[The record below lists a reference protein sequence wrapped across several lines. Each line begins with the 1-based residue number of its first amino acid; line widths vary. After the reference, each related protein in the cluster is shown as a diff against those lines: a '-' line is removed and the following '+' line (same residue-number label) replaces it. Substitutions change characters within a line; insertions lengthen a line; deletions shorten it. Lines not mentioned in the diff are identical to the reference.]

1 MKTIISIITLF
12 VSLFS
17 SCVSPGPTQNELLV
31 DGKYRWQGE
40 QKTVEKLMEYVQAGD
55 ADTIYQVFS
64 QTARERSDN
73 LREKIEEFITFVNE
87 EMVSWEYLYGGIEGG
102 RSREEGVRKERSMEF
117 YIYTDKTRYHCS
129 ICEVRTDDFNTN
141 NEGFSSITVIPVG
154 WHDDENGLYDIK
166 MNICAYGN
174 FEEDGMGLF
183 LSYPGETREEGTLE
197 RLLDLAANQ
206 DSGGIYDLYSDY
218 AKETVPDLPEQAEA
232 LVEFLQRPIRSWE
245 FYDCAYSCVT
255 EWVRLPGTEAPLL
268 RRLTMFT
275 LHTDEETYTLLI
287 RDLLDGSETG
297 ENLGLYSIAI
307 RTDASRGYKGNYK
320 ILGWFEPGVFIYQLK
335 KTGKMEQEDTVLLT
349 TTIEAD
355 VACDV
360 DSVVLR
366 QIDALTWEATLP
378 PDGPE
383 RYTFTAEVGVEHVY
397 CSVIP
402 RLSEKA
408 N

>member
-1 MKTIISIITLF
+1 MEIIVTIFFLIL
-12 VSLFS
+12 SLFS
-17 SCVSPGPTQNELLV
+17 SCVPWSDELLV
-31 DGKYRWQGE
+31 DGRYNYQSEK
-40 QKTVEKLMEYVQAGD
+40 KTMEKLMEYVQAGD

-87 EMVSWEYLYGGIEGG
+87 EMVSWEYCTGDELFSGH
-102 RSREEGVRKERSMEF
+102 SREEGVRKERTMEF
-117 YIYTDKTRYHCS
+117 FIYTDRTRYLCRIS
-129 ICEVRTDDFNTN
+129 DVPTDDFDTN

-166 MNICAYGN
+166 MFVCAYGN
-174 FEEDGMGLF
+174 LEEDGMGLF
-183 LSYPGETREEGTLE
+183 LSYPGETCEEGTLE

-255 EWVRLPGTEAPLL
+255 EWVQLPGTEAPLL

-297 ENLGLYSIAI
+297 ENLGLYSVAI
-307 RTDASRGYKGNYK
+307 YTDAYSGNCK
-320 ILGWFEPGVFIYQLK
+320 TKGWFNPGVFIYQL
-335 KTGKMEQEDTVLLT
+335 TISGKMEQEDTVLLT

>member
-1 MKTIISIITLF
+1 MKTIISIIAVF

-17 SCVSPGPTQNELLV
+17 SCVSSGPKQAELLV
-31 DGKYRWQGE
+31 DGRYNWQFGE
-40 QKTVEKLMEYVQAGD
+40 ETMEKLVEYSQAED
-55 ADTIYQVFS
+55 ADSIYQVFS

-73 LREKIEEFITFVNE
+73 LPEKIEEFITFLNE
-87 EMVSWEYLYGGIEGG
+87 EMVSWECHTGDALFSGH
-102 RSREEGVRKERSMEF
+102 SREEGVRKERSMEF
-117 YIYTDKTRYHCS
+117 FIYTDKAQYLCKIS
-129 ICEVRTDDFNTN
+129 DVPMDDFDTN
-141 NEGFSSITVIPVG
+141 NEGFSSISIAPVG
-154 WHDDENGLYDIK
+154 SRVC
-166 MNICAYGN
+166 MYGN
-174 FEEDGMGLF
+174 LEEDGMGLF
-183 LSYPGETREEGTLE
+183 LSYLGETREKGTLE

>member
-174 FEEDGMGLF
+174 LEEDGMGLF

-255 EWVRLPGTEAPLL
+255 EWVQLPGTEAPLL

-297 ENLGLYSIAI
+297 ENLGLYSVAI
-307 RTDASRGYKGNYK
+307 YTDAYSGNCK
-320 ILGWFEPGVFIYQLK
+320 TKGWFNPGVFIYQLTISGRMK
-335 KTGKMEQEDTVLLT
+335 QEDTALLT

-360 DSVVLR
+360 DNVVLR

-378 PDGPE
+378 PDGPDS
-383 RYTFTAEVGVEHVY
+383 YLFTAEAGVEHVY
-397 CSVIP
+397 CYVNTP
-402 RLSEKA
+402 LK
-408 N
+408 

>member
-1 MKTIISIITLF
+1 MEIIVTIFFLIL
-12 VSLFS
+12 SLFS
-17 SCVSPGPTQNELLV
+17 SCVPGSDELLV
-31 DGKYRWQGE
+31 DGRYNYQSEK
-40 QKTVEKLMEYVQAGD
+40 KTMEKLMEYVQAGD

-73 LREKIEEFITFVNE
+73 LPEKIEEFITFVNE
-87 EMVSWEYLYGGIEGG
+87 EMVSWEYRAPAGGSSSSDEGGIRMD
-102 RSREEGVRKERSMEF
+102 RSTEF
-117 YIYTDKTRYHCS
+117 YIYTDKAQYLCKIS
-129 ICEVRTDDFNTN
+129 DVPMDDFDTN
-141 NEGFSSITVIPVG
+141 NEGFSSISIAPVG
-154 WHDDENGLYDIK
+154 SRVC
-166 MNICAYGN
+166 MYGN
-174 FEEDGMGLF
+174 LEEDGMGLF
-183 LSYPGETREEGTLE
+183 LSYLGETREKGTLE

-232 LVEFLQRPIRSWE
+232 LMEFLQRPIRSWE
-245 FYDCAYSCVT
+245 FANYCTT
-255 EWVRLPGTEAPLL
+255 EWVQLPGTEAPLL

-297 ENLGLYSIAI
+297 ENLGLYSVAI
-307 RTDASRGYKGNYK
+307 YTDAYGGNCK
-320 ILGWFEPGVFIYQLK
+320 TTGWFNPGVFIYQLTISGRMK
-335 KTGKMEQEDTVLLT
+335 QEDTALLT

-360 DSVVLR
+360 DNVVLR

>member
-1 MKTIISIITLF
+1 MKKIISIITLF

-87 EMVSWEYLYGGIEGG
+87 EMVSWEYLRGGIEGG

-174 FEEDGMGLF
+174 LEEDGMGLF
-183 LSYPGETREEGTLE
+183 LSYPGETCEEGTLE

-218 AKETVPDLPEQAEA
+218 AKEAVPDLPEQAEA

-245 FYDCAYSCVT
+245 FYDCAHSCVT

-297 ENLGLYSIAI
+297 ENLGLYSVAI
-307 RTDASRGYKGNYK
+307 YTDAYSGNCK
-320 ILGWFEPGVFIYQLK
+320 TTGWFEPGVFIYQL
-335 KTGKMEQEDTVLLT
+335 TISGKMEQEDTVLLT

-378 PDGPE
+378 PDGPDS
-383 RYTFTAEVGVEHVY
+383 YLFTAEAGVEHVY

>member
-1 MKTIISIITLF
+1 M
-12 VSLFS
+12 
-17 SCVSPGPTQNELLV
+17 
-31 DGKYRWQGE
+31 
-40 QKTVEKLMEYVQAGD
+40 
-55 ADTIYQVFS
+55 
-64 QTARERSDN
+64 
-73 LREKIEEFITFVNE
+73 
-87 EMVSWEYLYGGIEGG
+87 
-102 RSREEGVRKERSMEF
+102 
-117 YIYTDKTRYHCS
+117 
-129 ICEVRTDDFNTN
+129 DDFDTN
-141 NEGFSSITVIPVG
+141 NEGFSSISIAPVG
-154 WHDDENGLYDIK
+154 SRVC
-166 MNICAYGN
+166 MYGN
-174 FEEDGMGLF
+174 LEEDGMGLF
-183 LSYPGETREEGTLE
+183 LSYLGETREEGTLE

-232 LVEFLQRPIRSWE
+232 LMEFLQRPIRSWE
-245 FYDCAYSCVT
+245 FANYCTT
-255 EWVRLPGTEAPLL
+255 EWVRLPGTEDPLL

-297 ENLGLYSIAI
+297 ENLGLYSVAI
-307 RTDASRGYKGNYK
+307 YTDAYSGNCK
-320 ILGWFEPGVFIYQLK
+320 TKGWFNPGVFIYQLTISGRMK
-335 KTGKMEQEDTVLLT
+335 QEDTALLT

-360 DSVVLR
+360 DNVVLR

-378 PDGPE
+378 PDGPDS
-383 RYTFTAEVGVEHVY
+383 YLFTAEAGVEHVY

>member
-1 MKTIISIITLF
+1 MEIIVTIFFLIL
-12 VSLFS
+12 SLFS
-17 SCVSPGPTQNELLV
+17 SCVPGSDELLV
-31 DGKYRWQGE
+31 DGRYNYQSEK
-40 QKTVEKLMEYVQAGD
+40 KTMEKLMEYVQAGD

-87 EMVSWEYLYGGIEGG
+87 EMVSWEYRAPAGGSSSSDEGGIRMD
-102 RSREEGVRKERSMEF
+102 RSTEF
-117 YIYTDKTRYHCS
+117 YIYTDKAQYLCKIS
-129 ICEVRTDDFNTN
+129 DVPMDDFDTN
-141 NEGFSSITVIPVG
+141 NEGFSSISIAPVG
-154 WHDDENGLYDIK
+154 SRVC
-166 MNICAYGN
+166 MYGN
-174 FEEDGMGLF
+174 LEEDGMGLF
-183 LSYPGETREEGTLE
+183 LSYLGETREKGTLE

-218 AKETVPDLPEQAEA
+218 AKETVPDLPEQVEA
-232 LVEFLQRPIRSWE
+232 LMEFLQRPIRSWE
-245 FYDCAYSCVT
+245 FANYCTT
-255 EWVRLPGTEAPLL
+255 EWVRLPGTDDPLL

-297 ENLGLYSIAI
+297 ENLGLYSVAI
-307 RTDASRGYKGNYK
+307 YTDAYSGNCK
-320 ILGWFEPGVFIYQLK
+320 TKGWFNPGVFIYQL
-335 KTGKMEQEDTVLLT
+335 TISGKMEQEDTVLLT

>member
-1 MKTIISIITLF
+1 MKKIISIITLF

-154 WHDDENGLYDIK
+154 WHDDENGLFDMRMYV
-166 MNICAYGN
+166 CAYGN

-245 FYDCAYSCVT
+245 FYDCAHSCVT
-255 EWVRLPGTEAPLL
+255 EWVQLPGTEAPLL

-297 ENLGLYSIAI
+297 ENLGLYSVAI
-307 RTDASRGYKGNYK
+307 YTDAYSGNCK
-320 ILGWFEPGVFIYQLK
+320 TKGWFNPGVFIYQLTISGRMK
-335 KTGKMEQEDTVLLT
+335 QEDTVLLT

-360 DSVVLR
+360 DNVVLR

-378 PDGPE
+378 PDGPDS
-383 RYTFTAEVGVEHVY
+383 YLFTAEAGVEHVY
-397 CSVIP
+397 CYVNTP
-402 RLSEKA
+402 LK
-408 N
+408 

>member
-1 MKTIISIITLF
+1 M
-12 VSLFS
+12 
-17 SCVSPGPTQNELLV
+17 
-31 DGKYRWQGE
+31 D
-40 QKTVEKLMEYVQAGD
+40 
-55 ADTIYQVFS
+55 
-64 QTARERSDN
+64 RS
-73 LREKIEEFITFVNE
+73 T
-87 EMVSWEYLYGGIEGG
+87 
-102 RSREEGVRKERSMEF
+102 EF
-117 YIYTDKTRYHCS
+117 YIYTDKAQYLCKIS
-129 ICEVRTDDFNTN
+129 DVPMDDFDTN
-141 NEGFSSITVIPVG
+141 NEGFSSISIAPVG
-154 WHDDENGLYDIK
+154 SRVC
-166 MNICAYGN
+166 MYGN
-174 FEEDGMGLF
+174 LEEDGMGLF
-183 LSYPGETREEGTLE
+183 LSYLGETREKGTLE

-218 AKETVPDLPEQAEA
+218 AKETVPDLPEQVEA
-232 LVEFLQRPIRSWE
+232 LMEFLQRPIRSWE
-245 FYDCAYSCVT
+245 FANYCTT
-255 EWVRLPGTEAPLL
+255 EWVRLPGTDDPLL

-297 ENLGLYSIAI
+297 ENLGLYSVAI
-307 RTDASRGYKGNYK
+307 YTDAYSGNCK
-320 ILGWFEPGVFIYQLK
+320 TKGWFNPGVFIYQL
-335 KTGKMEQEDTVLLT
+335 TISGKMEQEDTVLLT

>member
-1 MKTIISIITLF
+1 MKKIISIITLI

-73 LREKIEEFITFVNE
+73 LPEKIEEFITFVNE
-87 EMVSWEYLYGGIEGG
+87 EMVSWEYRAPAGGSSSSDEGGIRMD
-102 RSREEGVRKERSMEF
+102 RSTEF
-117 YIYTDKTRYHCS
+117 YIYTDKAQYLCKIS
-129 ICEVRTDDFNTN
+129 DVPMDDFDTN
-141 NEGFSSITVIPVG
+141 NEGFSSISIAPVG
-154 WHDDENGLYDIK
+154 SRVC
-166 MNICAYGN
+166 MYGN
-174 FEEDGMGLF
+174 LEEDGMGLF
-183 LSYPGETREEGTLE
+183 LSYLGETREEGTLE

-268 RRLTMFT
+268 RRLTIFT

-307 RTDASRGYKGNYK
+307 RTDAYRGYKGNYK
-320 ILGWFEPGVFIYQLK
+320 ILGWFEPGVFIYQLNIS
-335 KTGKMEQEDTVLLT
+335 GKMEQEDTVLLT

>member
-1 MKTIISIITLF
+1 MKTIISIIAVF

-17 SCVSPGPTQNELLV
+17 SCVSSGPKQAELLV
-31 DGKYRWQGE
+31 DGRYNWQFGE
-40 QKTVEKLMEYVQAGD
+40 ETMEKLVEYSQAED
-55 ADTIYQVFS
+55 ADSIYQVFS

-73 LREKIEEFITFVNE
+73 LREKIEEFITFLNE
-87 EMVSWEYLYGGIEGG
+87 EMVSWECHTGDALFSGH
-102 RSREEGVRKERSMEF
+102 SREEGVRKERSMEF
-117 YIYTDKTRYHCS
+117 FIYTDKAQYLCKIS
-129 ICEVRTDDFNTN
+129 DVPMDDFDTN
-141 NEGFSSITVIPVG
+141 NEGFSSISIAPVG
-154 WHDDENGLYDIK
+154 SRVC
-166 MNICAYGN
+166 MYGN
-174 FEEDGMGLF
+174 LEEDGMGLF
-183 LSYPGETREEGTLE
+183 LSYLGETREKGTLE

-245 FYDCAYSCVT
+245 FANYCTT
-255 EWVRLPGTEAPLL
+255 EWVRLPGTDDPLL

-307 RTDASRGYKGNYK
+307 RTDAYRGYKGNYK
-320 ILGWFEPGVFIYQLK
+320 ILGWFEPGVFIYQLNIS
-335 KTGKMEQEDTVLLT
+335 GKMEQEDTVLLT

>member
-1 MKTIISIITLF
+1 MEIIATIFFLIL
-12 VSLFS
+12 SLFS
-17 SCVSPGPTQNELLV
+17 SCVPGSDELLV
-31 DGKYRWQGE
+31 DGRYNYQSEK
-40 QKTVEKLMEYVQAGD
+40 KTMEKLMEYVQAGD

-73 LREKIEEFITFVNE
+73 LPEKIEEFITFVNE
-87 EMVSWEYLYGGIEGG
+87 EMVSWEYRAPAGGSSSSDEGGIRMD
-102 RSREEGVRKERSMEF
+102 RSTEF
-117 YIYTDKTRYHCS
+117 YIYTDKAQYLCKIS
-129 ICEVRTDDFNTN
+129 DVPMDDFDTN
-141 NEGFSSITVIPVG
+141 NEGFSSISIAPVG
-154 WHDDENGLYDIK
+154 SRVC
-166 MNICAYGN
+166 MYGN
-174 FEEDGMGLF
+174 LEEDGMGLF
-183 LSYPGETREEGTLE
+183 LSYLGETREEGTLE

-232 LVEFLQRPIRSWE
+232 LMEFLQRPIRSWE
-245 FYDCAYSCVT
+245 FANYCTT
-255 EWVRLPGTEAPLL
+255 EWVRLPGTEDPLL

-297 ENLGLYSIAI
+297 ENLGLYSVAI
-307 RTDASRGYKGNYK
+307 YTDAYSGNCK
-320 ILGWFEPGVFIYQLK
+320 TKGWFNPGVFIYQLTISGRMK
-335 KTGKMEQEDTVLLT
+335 QEDTVLLT

>member
-1 MKTIISIITLF
+1 MEIIVTIFFLIL
-12 VSLFS
+12 SLFS
-17 SCVSPGPTQNELLV
+17 SCVPGSDELLV
-31 DGKYRWQGE
+31 DGRYNYQSEK
-40 QKTVEKLMEYVQAGD
+40 KTMEKLMEYVQAGD

-154 WHDDENGLYDIK
+154 WHDDEHGLFDMRMYV
-166 MNICAYGN
+166 CAYGN

-255 EWVRLPGTEAPLL
+255 EWVQLPGTEAPLL

-287 RDLLDGSETG
+287 RDLLDGSEAG
-297 ENLGLYSIAI
+297 ENLGLYSVAI
-307 RTDASRGYKGNYK
+307 YTDAYSGNCK
-320 ILGWFEPGVFIYQLK
+320 TKGWFNPGVFIYQLTISGRMK
-335 KTGKMEQEDTVLLT
+335 QEDTALLT

-378 PDGPE
+378 PDGPDS
-383 RYTFTAEVGVEHVY
+383 YLFTAEAGVEHVY
-397 CSVIP
+397 CYVNTP
-402 RLSEKA
+402 LK
-408 N
+408 

>member
-1 MKTIISIITLF
+1 MEIIVTIFFLIL
-12 VSLFS
+12 SLFS
-17 SCVSPGPTQNELLV
+17 SCVPGSDELLV
-31 DGKYRWQGE
+31 DGRYNYQSEK
-40 QKTVEKLMEYVQAGD
+40 KTMEKLMEYVQAGD

-73 LREKIEEFITFVNE
+73 LPEKIEEFITFVNE
-87 EMVSWEYLYGGIEGG
+87 EMVSWEYRAPAGGSSSSDEGGIRMD
-102 RSREEGVRKERSMEF
+102 RSTEF
-117 YIYTDKTRYHCS
+117 YIYTDKAQYLCKIS
-129 ICEVRTDDFNTN
+129 DVPMDDFDTN
-141 NEGFSSITVIPVG
+141 NEGFSSISIAPVG
-154 WHDDENGLYDIK
+154 SRVC
-166 MNICAYGN
+166 MYGN
-174 FEEDGMGLF
+174 LEEDGMGLF
-183 LSYPGETREEGTLE
+183 LSYLGETREKGTLE

-232 LVEFLQRPIRSWE
+232 LMEFLQRPIRSWE
-245 FYDCAYSCVT
+245 FANYCTT
-255 EWVRLPGTEAPLL
+255 EWVRLPGTEDPLL

-297 ENLGLYSIAI
+297 ENLGLYSVAI
-307 RTDASRGYKGNYK
+307 YTDAYSGNCK
-320 ILGWFEPGVFIYQLK
+320 TMGWFNPGVFIYQLTISGRMK
-335 KTGKMEQEDTVLLT
+335 QEDTALLT

-360 DSVVLR
+360 DNVVLR

>member
-17 SCVSPGPTQNELLV
+17 SCVSPGSTQNELLV
-31 DGKYRWQGE
+31 DGRYHWQFGE
-40 QKTVEKLMEYVQAGD
+40 ETMEKLVEYSQAED
-55 ADTIYQVFS
+55 ADSIYQVFS

-73 LREKIEEFITFVNE
+73 LREKIEEFITFLNE
-87 EMVSWEYLYGGIEGG
+87 EMVSWEYRTGDALFSGH
-102 RSREEGVRKERSMEF
+102 SREEGVRKERTMEF
-117 YIYTDKTRYHCS
+117 FIYTDRTRYLCRIS
-129 ICEVRTDDFNTN
+129 DVPTDDFDTN

-154 WHDDENGLYDIK
+154 WHDDENGLYDIN
-166 MNICAYGN
+166 MFVCAYGN
-174 FEEDGMGLF
+174 LEEDGMGLF
-183 LSYPGETREEGTLE
+183 LSYPGETCEEGTLE

-255 EWVRLPGTEAPLL
+255 EWVQLPGTEAPLL

-297 ENLGLYSIAI
+297 ENLGLYSVAI
-307 RTDASRGYKGNYK
+307 YTDAYSGNCK
-320 ILGWFEPGVFIYQLK
+320 TTGWFEPGVFIYQLNIS
-335 KTGKMEQEDTVLLT
+335 GKMEQEDTVLLT

-378 PDGPE
+378 PDGPDS
-383 RYTFTAEVGVEHVY
+383 YLFTAEAGVEHVY
-397 CSVIP
+397 CYVTP

>member
-1 MKTIISIITLF
+1 MEIIATIFFLIL
-12 VSLFS
+12 SLFS
-17 SCVSPGPTQNELLV
+17 SCVPGSDELLV
-31 DGKYRWQGE
+31 DGRYNYQSEK
-40 QKTVEKLMEYVQAGD
+40 KTMEKLMEYVQAGD

-73 LREKIEEFITFVNE
+73 LPEKIEEFITFVNE
-87 EMVSWEYLYGGIEGG
+87 EMVSWEYRAPAGGSSSSDEGGIRMD
-102 RSREEGVRKERSMEF
+102 RSTEF
-117 YIYTDKTRYHCS
+117 YIYTDKAQYLCKIS
-129 ICEVRTDDFNTN
+129 DVPMDDFDTN
-141 NEGFSSITVIPVG
+141 NEGFSSISIAPVG
-154 WHDDENGLYDIK
+154 SRVC
-166 MNICAYGN
+166 MYGN
-174 FEEDGMGLF
+174 LEEDGMGLF
-183 LSYPGETREEGTLE
+183 LSYLGETREEGTLE

-232 LVEFLQRPIRSWE
+232 LMEFLQRPIRSWE
-245 FYDCAYSCVT
+245 FANYCTT
-255 EWVRLPGTEAPLL
+255 EWVRLPGTEDPLL

-287 RDLLDGSETG
+287 RDLLDGSEAG
-297 ENLGLYSIAI
+297 ENLGLYSVAI
-307 RTDASRGYKGNYK
+307 YTDAYSGNCK
-320 ILGWFEPGVFIYQLK
+320 TKGWFNPGVFIYQLTISGRMK
-335 KTGKMEQEDTVLLT
+335 QEDTALLT

-360 DSVVLR
+360 DNVVLR

-378 PDGPE
+378 PDGPDS
-383 RYTFTAEVGVEHVY
+383 YLFTAEAGVEHVY

>member
-1 MKTIISIITLF
+1 MEIIATIFFLIL
-12 VSLFS
+12 SLFS
-17 SCVSPGPTQNELLV
+17 SCVPGSDELLV
-31 DGKYRWQGE
+31 DGRYNYQSEK
-40 QKTVEKLMEYVQAGD
+40 KTMEKLMEYVQAGD

-73 LREKIEEFITFVNE
+73 LPEKIEEFITFVNE
-87 EMVSWEYLYGGIEGG
+87 EMVSWEYRAPAGGSSSSDEGGIRMD
-102 RSREEGVRKERSMEF
+102 RSTEF
-117 YIYTDKTRYHCS
+117 YIYTDKAQYLCKIS
-129 ICEVRTDDFNTN
+129 DVPMDDFDTN
-141 NEGFSSITVIPVG
+141 NEGFSSISIAPVG
-154 WHDDENGLYDIK
+154 SRVC
-166 MNICAYGN
+166 MYGN
-174 FEEDGMGLF
+174 LEEDGMGLF
-183 LSYPGETREEGTLE
+183 LSYLGETREEGTLE

-268 RRLTMFT
+268 RRLTIFT

-307 RTDASRGYKGNYK
+307 RTDAYRGYKGNYK
-320 ILGWFEPGVFIYQLK
+320 ILGWFEPGVFIYQLNIS
-335 KTGKMEQEDTVLLT
+335 GKMEQEDTVLLT

-378 PDGPE
+378 PDGPDS
-383 RYTFTAEVGVEHVY
+383 YLFTAEAGVEHVY
-397 CSVIP
+397 CYVNP
-402 RLSEKA
+402 A
-408 N
+408 

>member
-1 MKTIISIITLF
+1 MKTIISIIAVF

-174 FEEDGMGLF
+174 LEEDGMGLF
-183 LSYPGETREEGTLE
+183 LSYPGETREEGTLVK
-197 RLLDLAANQ
+197 AVCWPGS
-206 DSGGIYDLYSDY
+206 SGVSVVEGSTTWRMV
-218 AKETVPDLPEQAEA
+218 ETVSSSG
-232 LVEFLQRPIRSWE
+232 V
-245 FYDCAYSCVT
+245 
-255 EWVRLPGTEAPLL
+255 
-268 RRLTMFT
+268 
-275 LHTDEETYTLLI
+275 
-287 RDLLDGSETG
+287 TG
-297 ENLGLYSIAI
+297 E
-307 RTDASRGYKGNYK
+307 
-320 ILGWFEPGVFIYQLK
+320 
-335 KTGKMEQEDTVLLT
+335 
-349 TTIEAD
+349 
-355 VACDV
+355 
-360 DSVVLR
+360 
-366 QIDALTWEATLP
+366 P
-378 PDGPE
+378 P
-383 RYTFTAEVGVEHVY
+383 
-397 CSVIP
+397 I
-402 RLSEKA
+402 
-408 N
+408 

>member
-1 MKTIISIITLF
+1 MEIIATIFFLIL
-12 VSLFS
+12 SLFS
-17 SCVSPGPTQNELLV
+17 SCVPGSDELLV
-31 DGKYRWQGE
+31 DGRYNYQSEK
-40 QKTVEKLMEYVQAGD
+40 KTMEKLMEYVQAGD

-87 EMVSWEYLYGGIEGG
+87 EMVSWEYRAPAGGSSSSDEGGIRMD
-102 RSREEGVRKERSMEF
+102 RSTEF
-117 YIYTDKTRYHCS
+117 YIYTDKAQYLCKIS
-129 ICEVRTDDFNTN
+129 DVPMDDFDTN
-141 NEGFSSITVIPVG
+141 NEGFSSISIAPVG
-154 WHDDENGLYDIK
+154 SRVC
-166 MNICAYGN
+166 MYGN
-174 FEEDGMGLF
+174 LEEDGMGLF
-183 LSYPGETREEGTLE
+183 LSYLGETREEGTLE

-268 RRLTMFT
+268 RRLTIFT

-307 RTDASRGYKGNYK
+307 RTDAYRGYKGNYK
-320 ILGWFEPGVFIYQLK
+320 ILGWFEPGVFIYQLNIS
-335 KTGKMEQEDTVLLT
+335 GKMEQEDTVLLT

-378 PDGPE
+378 PDGPDS
-383 RYTFTAEVGVEHVY
+383 YLFTAEAGVEHVY
-397 CSVIP
+397 CYVNP
-402 RLSEKA
+402 A
-408 N
+408 

>member
-1 MKTIISIITLF
+1 MKTIISIIAVF

-17 SCVSPGPTQNELLV
+17 SCVSSGPKQAELLV
-31 DGKYRWQGE
+31 DGRYNWQFGE
-40 QKTVEKLMEYVQAGD
+40 ETMEKLVEYSQAED
-55 ADTIYQVFS
+55 ADSIYQVFS

-73 LREKIEEFITFVNE
+73 LREKIEEFITFLNE
-87 EMVSWEYLYGGIEGG
+87 EMVSWECHTGDALFSGH
-102 RSREEGVRKERSMEF
+102 SREEGVRKERNMEF
-117 YIYTDKTRYHCS
+117 FIYTDKTQYLCKIS
-129 ICEVRTDDFNTN
+129 DVPMDDFDTN
-141 NEGFSSITVIPVG
+141 NEGFSSISIAPVG
-154 WHDDENGLYDIK
+154 SRVC
-166 MNICAYGN
+166 MYGN
-174 FEEDGMGLF
+174 LEEDGMGLF
-183 LSYPGETREEGTLE
+183 LSYLGETREEGTLE

-218 AKETVPDLPEQAEA
+218 AKETVPDLPEQVEA
-232 LVEFLQRPIRSWE
+232 LMEFLQRPIRSWE
-245 FYDCAYSCVT
+245 FANYCTT

-287 RDLLDGSETG
+287 RDLLDGLEAG
-297 ENLGLYSIAI
+297 ENLGLYSVAI
-307 RTDASRGYKGNYK
+307 YTDAYSGNCK
-320 ILGWFEPGVFIYQLK
+320 TKGWFNPGVFIYQLTISGRMK
-335 KTGKMEQEDTVLLT
+335 QEDTALLT

-360 DSVVLR
+360 DNVVLR

>member
-1 MKTIISIITLF
+1 MKKIISIITLF

-154 WHDDENGLYDIK
+154 WHDDEHGLFDMRMYV
-166 MNICAYGN
+166 CAYGN

-245 FYDCAYSCVT
+245 FYDCAHSCVT
-255 EWVRLPGTEAPLL
+255 EWVQLPGTEAPLL

-297 ENLGLYSIAI
+297 ENLGLYSVAI
-307 RTDASRGYKGNYK
+307 YTDAYSGNCK
-320 ILGWFEPGVFIYQLK
+320 TMGWFNPGVFIYQL
-335 KTGKMEQEDTVLLT
+335 TISGKMEQEDTVLLT

-378 PDGPE
+378 PDGPDS
-383 RYTFTAEVGVEHVY
+383 YLFTAEAGVEHVY
-397 CSVIP
+397 CYVTP

>member
-1 MKTIISIITLF
+1 MKTIISIIAVF

-17 SCVSPGPTQNELLV
+17 SCVSSGPKQAELLV
-31 DGKYRWQGE
+31 DGRYNWQFGE
-40 QKTVEKLMEYVQAGD
+40 ETMEKLVEYSQAED
-55 ADTIYQVFS
+55 ADSIYQVFS

-73 LREKIEEFITFVNE
+73 LREKIEEFITFLNE
-87 EMVSWEYLYGGIEGG
+87 EMVSWECHTGDALFSGH
-102 RSREEGVRKERSMEF
+102 SREEGVRKERSMEF
-117 YIYTDKTRYHCS
+117 FIYTDKTQYLCKIS
-129 ICEVRTDDFNTN
+129 DVPMDDFDTN
-141 NEGFSSITVIPVG
+141 NEGFSSISIAPVG
-154 WHDDENGLYDIK
+154 SRVC
-166 MNICAYGN
+166 MYGN
-174 FEEDGMGLF
+174 LEEDGMGLF
-183 LSYPGETREEGTLE
+183 LSYLGETREKGTLE

-206 DSGGIYDLYSDY
+206 ASGGIYDLYSDY
-218 AKETVPDLPEQAEA
+218 AKETVPDLPEQVEA
-232 LVEFLQRPIRSWE
+232 LMEFLQRPIRSWE
-245 FYDCAYSCVT
+245 FANYCTT
-255 EWVRLPGTEAPLL
+255 EWVRLPGTDDPLL

-297 ENLGLYSIAI
+297 ENLGLYSVAI
-307 RTDASRGYKGNYK
+307 YTDAYSGNCK
-320 ILGWFEPGVFIYQLK
+320 TMGWFNPGVFIYQL
-335 KTGKMEQEDTVLLT
+335 TISGKMEQEDTVLLT

>member
-1 MKTIISIITLF
+1 MEIIATIFFLIL
-12 VSLFS
+12 SLFS
-17 SCVSPGPTQNELLV
+17 SCVPGSDELLV
-31 DGKYRWQGE
+31 DGRYNYQSEK
-40 QKTVEKLMEYVQAGD
+40 KTMEKLMEYVQAGD

-73 LREKIEEFITFVNE
+73 LPEKIEEFITFVNE
-87 EMVSWEYLYGGIEGG
+87 EMVSWEYRAPAGGSSSSDEGGIRMD
-102 RSREEGVRKERSMEF
+102 RSTEF
-117 YIYTDKTRYHCS
+117 YIYTDKAQYLCKIS
-129 ICEVRTDDFNTN
+129 DVPMDDFDTN
-141 NEGFSSITVIPVG
+141 NEGFSSISIAPVG
-154 WHDDENGLYDIK
+154 SRVC
-166 MNICAYGN
+166 MYGN
-174 FEEDGMGLF
+174 LEEDGMGLF
-183 LSYPGETREEGTLE
+183 LSYLGETREEGTLE

-232 LVEFLQRPIRSWE
+232 LMEFLQRPIRSWE
-245 FYDCAYSCVT
+245 FANYCTT
-255 EWVRLPGTEAPLL
+255 EWVRLPGTEDPLL

-287 RDLLDGSETG
+287 RDLLDGSEAG
-297 ENLGLYSIAI
+297 ENLGLYSVAI
-307 RTDASRGYKGNYK
+307 YTDAYSGNCK
-320 ILGWFEPGVFIYQLK
+320 TKGWFNPGVFIYQLTISGRMK
-335 KTGKMEQEDTVLLT
+335 QEDTVLLT

-360 DSVVLR
+360 DNVVLR

-378 PDGPE
+378 PDGPDS
-383 RYTFTAEVGVEHVY
+383 YLFTAEAGVEHVY

>member
-55 ADTIYQVFS
+55 ADSIYQVFS

-154 WHDDENGLYDIK
+154 WHDDEHGLYDTK

-174 FEEDGMGLF
+174 LEEDGMGLF
-183 LSYPGETREEGTLE
+183 LSYPGETQEEGTLE

-245 FYDCAYSCVT
+245 FYDCAHSCVT
-255 EWVRLPGTEAPLL
+255 EWVQLPGTEAPLL

-287 RDLLDGSETG
+287 RDLLDGSEAG
-297 ENLGLYSIAI
+297 ENLGLYSVAI
-307 RTDASRGYKGNYK
+307 YTDAYSGNCK
-320 ILGWFEPGVFIYQLK
+320 TKGWFNPGVFIYQL
-335 KTGKMEQEDTVLLT
+335 TISGKMEQEDTVLLT

>member
-1 MKTIISIITLF
+1 MKKIISIITLF

-87 EMVSWEYLYGGIEGG
+87 EMVSWEYLCGGIEGG

-154 WHDDENGLYDIK
+154 WHDDENGLFDMRMYV
-166 MNICAYGN
+166 CAYGN

-245 FYDCAYSCVT
+245 FYDCAHSCVT
-255 EWVRLPGTEAPLL
+255 EWVQLPGTEAPLL

-297 ENLGLYSIAI
+297 ENLGLYSVAI
-307 RTDASRGYKGNYK
+307 YTDAYSGNCK
-320 ILGWFEPGVFIYQLK
+320 TKGWFNPGVFIYQLTISGRMK
-335 KTGKMEQEDTVLLT
+335 QEDTVLLT

-360 DSVVLR
+360 DNVVLR

-378 PDGPE
+378 PDGPDS
-383 RYTFTAEVGVEHVY
+383 YLFTAEAGVEHVY
-397 CSVIP
+397 CYVNTP
-402 RLSEKA
+402 LK
-408 N
+408 

>member
-1 MKTIISIITLF
+1 MKTIISIIAVF

-17 SCVSPGPTQNELLV
+17 SCVSSGPKQAELLV
-31 DGKYRWQGE
+31 DGRYNWQFGE
-40 QKTVEKLMEYVQAGD
+40 ETMEKLVEYSQAED
-55 ADTIYQVFS
+55 ADSIYQVFS

-73 LREKIEEFITFVNE
+73 LREKIEEFITFLNE
-87 EMVSWEYLYGGIEGG
+87 EMVSWECHTGDALFSGH
-102 RSREEGVRKERSMEF
+102 SREEGVRKERSMEF
-117 YIYTDKTRYHCS
+117 FIYTDKAQYLCKIS
-129 ICEVRTDDFNTN
+129 DVPMDDFDTN
-141 NEGFSSITVIPVG
+141 NEGFSSISIAPVG
-154 WHDDENGLYDIK
+154 SRVC
-166 MNICAYGN
+166 MYGN
-174 FEEDGMGLF
+174 LEEDGMGLF
-183 LSYPGETREEGTLE
+183 LSYLGETREKGTLE

-255 EWVRLPGTEAPLL
+255 EWVQLPGTEAPLL
-268 RRLTMFT
+268 RRLTIFT

-307 RTDASRGYKGNYK
+307 RTDAYRGYKGNYK
-320 ILGWFEPGVFIYQLK
+320 ILGWFEPGVFIYQLNIS
-335 KTGKMEQEDTVLLT
+335 GKMEQEDTVLLT

>member
-1 MKTIISIITLF
+1 MEIIVTIFFLIL
-12 VSLFS
+12 SLFS
-17 SCVSPGPTQNELLV
+17 SCVPWSDELLV
-31 DGKYRWQGE
+31 DGRYNYQSEK
-40 QKTVEKLMEYVQAGD
+40 KTMEKLMEYVQAGD

-183 LSYPGETREEGTLE
+183 LSYPGETCEEGTLE

-255 EWVRLPGTEAPLL
+255 EWVQLPGTEAPLL

-297 ENLGLYSIAI
+297 ENLGLYSVAI
-307 RTDASRGYKGNYK
+307 YTDAYSGNCK
-320 ILGWFEPGVFIYQLK
+320 TKGWFNPGVFIYQL
-335 KTGKMEQEDTVLLT
+335 TISGKMEQEDTVLLT

>member
-1 MKTIISIITLF
+1 MKTIISIIAVF

-17 SCVSPGPTQNELLV
+17 SCVSSGPKQAELLV
-31 DGKYRWQGE
+31 DGRYNWQFGE
-40 QKTVEKLMEYVQAGD
+40 ETMEKLVEYSQAED
-55 ADTIYQVFS
+55 ADSIYQVFS

-73 LREKIEEFITFVNE
+73 LREKIEEFITFLNE
-87 EMVSWEYLYGGIEGG
+87 EMVSWEYCTGDALFSGH
-102 RSREEGVRKERSMEF
+102 SREEGVRKERNMEF
-117 YIYTDKTRYHCS
+117 FIYTDKTQYLCKIS
-129 ICEVRTDDFNTN
+129 DVPMDDFDTN
-141 NEGFSSITVIPVG
+141 NEGFSSISIAPVG
-154 WHDDENGLYDIK
+154 SRVC
-166 MNICAYGN
+166 MYGN
-174 FEEDGMGLF
+174 LEEDGMGLF
-183 LSYPGETREEGTLE
+183 LSYLGETREEGTLE

-255 EWVRLPGTEAPLL
+255 EWVQLPGTEAPLL

-297 ENLGLYSIAI
+297 ENLGLYSVAI
-307 RTDASRGYKGNYK
+307 YTDAYSGNCK
-320 ILGWFEPGVFIYQLK
+320 TTGWFEPGVFIYQL
-335 KTGKMEQEDTVLLT
+335 TISGKMEQEDTVLLT

>member
-1 MKTIISIITLF
+1 MKKIISIITLI

-73 LREKIEEFITFVNE
+73 LPEKIEEFITFVNE
-87 EMVSWEYLYGGIEGG
+87 EMVSWEYRAPAGGSSSSDEGGIRMD
-102 RSREEGVRKERSMEF
+102 RSTEF
-117 YIYTDKTRYHCS
+117 YIYTDKAQYLCKIS
-129 ICEVRTDDFNTN
+129 DVPMDDFDTN
-141 NEGFSSITVIPVG
+141 NEGFSSISIAPVG
-154 WHDDENGLYDIK
+154 SRVC
-166 MNICAYGN
+166 MYGN
-174 FEEDGMGLF
+174 LEEDGMGLF
-183 LSYPGETREEGTLE
+183 LSYLGETREEGTLE

-232 LVEFLQRPIRSWE
+232 LMEFLQRPIRSWE
-245 FYDCAYSCVT
+245 FANYCTT

-297 ENLGLYSIAI
+297 ENLGLYSVAI
-307 RTDASRGYKGNYK
+307 YTDAYSGNCK
-320 ILGWFEPGVFIYQLK
+320 TMGWFNPGVFIYQL
-335 KTGKMEQEDTVLLT
+335 TISGKMEQEDTVLLT

>member
-1 MKTIISIITLF
+1 MKTIISIIAVF

-17 SCVSPGPTQNELLV
+17 SCVSSGPKQAELLV
-31 DGKYRWQGE
+31 DGRYNWQFGE
-40 QKTVEKLMEYVQAGD
+40 ETMEKLVEYSQAED
-55 ADTIYQVFS
+55 ADSIYQVFS

-73 LREKIEEFITFVNE
+73 LREKIEEFITFLNE
-87 EMVSWEYLYGGIEGG
+87 EMVSWECHTGDALFSGH
-102 RSREEGVRKERSMEF
+102 SREEGVRKERNMEF
-117 YIYTDKTRYHCS
+117 FIYTDKTQYLCKIS
-129 ICEVRTDDFNTN
+129 DVPMDDFDTN
-141 NEGFSSITVIPVG
+141 NEGFSSISIAPVG
-154 WHDDENGLYDIK
+154 SRVC
-166 MNICAYGN
+166 MYGN
-174 FEEDGMGLF
+174 LEEDGMGLF
-183 LSYPGETREEGTLE
+183 LSYLGETREEGTLE

-218 AKETVPDLPEQAEA
+218 AKETVPDLPEQVEA
-232 LVEFLQRPIRSWE
+232 LMEFLQRPIRSWE
-245 FYDCAYSCVT
+245 FANYCTT

-297 ENLGLYSIAI
+297 ENLGLYSVAI
-307 RTDASRGYKGNYK
+307 YTDAYSGNCK
-320 ILGWFEPGVFIYQLK
+320 TKGWFNPGVFIYQLTISGRMK
-335 KTGKMEQEDTVLLT
+335 QEDTVLLT

-360 DSVVLR
+360 DNVVLR

>member
-1 MKTIISIITLF
+1 MKKIISIITLI

-73 LREKIEEFITFVNE
+73 LPEKIEEFITFVNE
-87 EMVSWEYLYGGIEGG
+87 EMVSWEYRAPAGGSSSSDEGGIRMD
-102 RSREEGVRKERSMEF
+102 RSTEF
-117 YIYTDKTRYHCS
+117 YIYTDKAQYLCKIS
-129 ICEVRTDDFNTN
+129 DVPMDDFDTN
-141 NEGFSSITVIPVG
+141 NEGFSSISIAPVG
-154 WHDDENGLYDIK
+154 SRVC
-166 MNICAYGN
+166 MYGN
-174 FEEDGMGLF
+174 LEEDGMGLF
-183 LSYPGETREEGTLE
+183 LSYLGETREEGTLE

-232 LVEFLQRPIRSWE
+232 LMEFLQRPIRSWE
-245 FYDCAYSCVT
+245 FANYCTT

-297 ENLGLYSIAI
+297 ENLGLYSVAI
-307 RTDASRGYKGNYK
+307 YTDAYSGNCK
-320 ILGWFEPGVFIYQLK
+320 TMGWFNPGVFIYQL
-335 KTGKMEQEDTVLLT
+335 TISGKMEQEDTVLLT

-378 PDGPE
+378 PDGPDS
-383 RYTFTAEVGVEHVY
+383 YLFTAEAGVEHVY
-397 CSVIP
+397 CYVNP
-402 RLSEKA
+402 A
-408 N
+408 

>member
-1 MKTIISIITLF
+1 MMIIQSHWCFIGIEVNYQSEKKTM
-12 VSLFS
+12 
-17 SCVSPGPTQNELLV
+17 
-31 DGKYRWQGE
+31 
-40 QKTVEKLMEYVQAGD
+40 EKLMEYVQAGD

-73 LREKIEEFITFVNE
+73 LPEKIEEFITFVNE
-87 EMVSWEYLYGGIEGG
+87 EMVSWEYRAPEGGSSSSDEGGIRMD
-102 RSREEGVRKERSMEF
+102 RSTEF
-117 YIYTDKTRYHCS
+117 YIYTDETRYLCS
-129 ICEVRTDDFNTN
+129 ICDVMMDDFNTK

-154 WHDDENGLYDIK
+154 WHDDENGLFDMRMYV
-166 MNICAYGN
+166 CAYGN
-174 FEEDGMGLF
+174 LEEDGMGLF
-183 LSYPGETREEGTLE
+183 LSYPGETCEEGTLE

-206 DSGGIYDLYSDY
+206 DSGGIYDLYSDYAKETVPDLYSDY

-255 EWVRLPGTEAPLL
+255 EWVQLPGTEAPLL
-268 RRLTMFT
+268 RRLTIFT

-320 ILGWFEPGVFIYQLK
+320 ILGWFEPGVFIYQLNIS
-335 KTGKMEQEDTVLLT
+335 GKMEQEDTVLLT

-378 PDGPE
+378 PDGPDVN
-383 RYTFTAEVGVEHVY
+383 T
-397 CSVIP
+397 P
-402 RLSEKA
+402 LK
-408 N
+408 